1 MPALREFARVLGD
14 VVFPP
19 LCVHCRG
26 LVGAGPFRHVCGA
39 CSAHIDFAGPP
50 HCPLCGHPFA
60 GVVEGGR
67 RCVHCAGLDPA
78 FQEGRTAVLF
88 RGPARSLLIELKYRG
103 GLYVLED
110 IEAIF
115 RQSPWVLEIARGALL
130 VPVPLHA
137 RKLRERGFNQSELI
151 AEALARAAGGGARP
165 AAILRR
171 VEDTPSQTAF
181 GRAGRGNNLK
191 NAFALARGAAL
202 TSSRRHVIVDDV
214 FTTGSTINGCARVLR
229 LAGCLNVEVVTFCH
243 G

>member
-1 MPALREFARVLGD
+1 
-14 VVFPP
+14 
-19 LCVHCRG
+19 
-26 LVGAGPFRHVCGA
+26 
-39 CSAHIDFAGPP
+39 
-50 HCPLCGHPFA
+50 
-60 GVVEGGR
+60 
-67 RCVHCAGLDPA
+67 
-78 FQEGRTAVLF
+78 VLF

-181 GRAGRGNNLK
+181 GRA
-191 NAFALARGAAL
+191 
-202 TSSRRHVIVDDV
+202 
-214 FTTGSTINGCARVLR
+214 
-229 LAGCLNVEVVTFCH
+229 
-243 G
+243 